1 MAVGA
6 TNLFLMLSSKT
17 HNPPREFGHKPHIIP
32 KWLDSHHFTHFY
44 SSCIAL
50 RASSTGF
57 NSHIFVDQQQLATCN
72 CDHKANF
79 ENWTWHHALLN
90 SALHLWLWV
99 TSTCSWCWAQK
110 PTTHIEKF
118 GHNPLFTPS
127 NHPAL
132 PVNHFVQVQL
142 DSIGYISHISVDHQ
156 QLAASVSLWSQ
167 SKLWGWTRPSYAIGF
182 SYNGSPILD
191 AELRKPVTGSENL
204 ASKSEEVEQSVTNT
218 FEQASRLE
226 VHHSPVIWRQGDTK
240 WASSHP
246 LPSSRRLHP
255 QTPLELGDCICCCFH
270 QCNCDQ
276 HGWSKLFPPISTSLC
291 LLQLQVCVGER
302 EYLWA
307 VPEEGWDGEQGEKK
321 GGSGGRGETP

>member
-156 QLAASVSLWSQ
+156 QLACYWILIQWLTYSWCWAQ
-167 SKLWGWTRPSYAIGF
+167 KTR
-182 SYNGSPILD
+182 D
-191 AELRKPVTGSENL
+191 RLRQFGIQVGR
-204 ASKSEEVEQSVTNT
+204 
-218 FEQASRLE
+218 SRA
-226 VHHSPVIWRQGDTK
+226 K
-240 WASSHP
+240 
-246 LPSSRRLHP
+246 
-255 QTPLELGDCICCCFH
+255 
-270 QCNCDQ
+270 CDQ
-276 HGWSKLFPPISTSLC
+276 HVWTSLETWSASLTGNMTTGRYEVGFFTSASFFSASPSTDTARTWRLH
-291 LLQLQVCVGER
+291 LLLFS
-302 EYLWA
+302 
-307 VPEEGWDGEQGEKK
+307 PM
-321 GGSGGRGETP
+321 